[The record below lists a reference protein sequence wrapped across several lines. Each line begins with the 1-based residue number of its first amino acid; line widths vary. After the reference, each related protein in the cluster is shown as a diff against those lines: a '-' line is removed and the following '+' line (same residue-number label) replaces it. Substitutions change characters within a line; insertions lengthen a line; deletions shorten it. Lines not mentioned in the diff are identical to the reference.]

1 MYSFE
6 DLKEELMGLG
16 DQESLIVPEEIE
28 EELPLRIRT
37 LQYSDDDSY
46 PMRNSSNNNSNVI
59 SIDLNKY
66 LKQTT

>member
-6 DLKEELMGLG
+6 DLKEELMNAG

-37 LQYSDDDSY
+37 LQYGEDDDTY
-46 PMRNSSNNNSNVI
+46 RR
-59 SIDLNKY
+59 Y
-66 LKQTT
+66 Q

>member
-37 LQYSDDDSY
+37 LQYSDDD
-46 PMRNSSNNNSNVI
+46 
-59 SIDLNKY
+59 
-66 LKQTT
+66 